1 MGFASLD
8 GLGLQGGE
16 REEAEMEGERGRR
29 GGDLHNSSAMSSSKK
44 GLRCIWVR
52 KGLEVEMGV
61 EEGEDVAEKG
71 EE

>member
-1 MGFASLD
+1 
-8 GLGLQGGE
+8 LGLQGREG
-16 REEAEMEGERGRR
+16 EEAETEGERGAR
-29 GGDLHNSSAMSSSKK
+29 GGDLRNSSAISSSKK

-61 EEGEDVAEKG
+61 EGGKDEAEKG